1 MLIYLDCDTG
11 IDDSVALALLLS
23 LPSVTLAGVGTVN
36 GNTTAAQAAVNS
48 LGLLSLAGAS
58 SVPVAVGGGPFI
70 GQTSLVHGANGVGD
84 AVLPSDLSPVA
95 GTAPSL
101 LAELAARH
109 PGELHV
115 LAIGPCSNVAAAL
128 DEDPGLAGRVASVTV
143 MGGAVR
149 VPGNMNGRG
158 EFNIA
163 ADPAAAA
170 AVFAAPWPVTL
181 VPLDLTMHQIWP
193 WSAVAALQEDGR
205 PILGALS
212 RILPAYYDF
221 YAAESG
227 AGVTESGGGLAEPG
241 GGVAQPGGGL
251 AEPGMREIPLHDP
264 TAAAITAGLLQPTD
278 APVLGLRVDL
288 TDGAIVEDDGAPDRV
303 RVVFDVDRPAGP
315 AILDAILTG

>member
-36 GNTTAAQAAVNS
+36 GNTTAVQAAVNS

-70 GQTSLVHGANGVGD
+70 GEASLVHGANGVGD
-84 AVLPSDLSPVA
+84 AVLPSDLSPVS
-95 GTAPSL
+95 GTASSL

-128 DEDPGLAGRVASVTV
+128 DEDPTIAERVASVTV

-181 VPLDLTMHQIWP
+181 VPLDVTMNQIWP
-193 WSAVAALQEDGR
+193 WSAVAALQDDGR
-205 PILGALS
+205 PVPEALS
-212 RILPAYYDF
+212 RILPTYYDF
-221 YAAESG
+221 YVA
-227 AGVTESGGGLAEPG
+227 ESGGGPAEPG
-241 GGVAQPGGGL
+241 LRA
-251 AEPGMREIPLHDP
+251 IPLHDP

-278 APVLGLRVDL
+278 APLLGLRVDL
-288 TDGAIVEDDGAPDRV
+288 TDGAIIEDDGAPDRV

-315 AILDAILTG
+315 AILDAILSA